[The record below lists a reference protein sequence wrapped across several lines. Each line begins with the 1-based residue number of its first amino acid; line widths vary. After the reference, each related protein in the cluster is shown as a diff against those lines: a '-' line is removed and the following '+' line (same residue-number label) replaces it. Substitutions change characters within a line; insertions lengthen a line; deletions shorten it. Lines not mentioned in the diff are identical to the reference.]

1 MESIGR
7 ALIAELSGCPPL
19 LLNDVA
25 LIEHRLVAAAR
36 ASRATVINVSFH
48 HFAPFGV
55 SGVVVIQE
63 SHIAIHSWPEY
74 GYAALDIF
82 TCGQTID
89 PWVIYR
95 EVAAAL
101 EAQQASATE
110 VVRGPRSLLTP
121 QQLPG
126 HGALG
131 PLGPAG
137 ALPAPATRR
146 AVWFTEL
153 QSAIA
158 VSLRHSGQPLC
169 KRRSPHQLIEIYDT
183 AAYGRMLVLDGL
195 VASTEYDEFIYHEM
209 MVHPAALV
217 HPCPRRALILGG
229 GDGGIARELAR
240 YPELDEIVVVEQDE
254 QVLAVA
260 REFLP
265 ALSRGLLDPRVRV
278 EIGDSL
284 RYLHEAEAESFDL
297 VLCDIQPGGPP
308 VSALASAALRV
319 LRPDGAL
326 VAQGGSPHIEG
337 HTLPAVYAEHGQVFG
352 PARIFPYLLAVPT
365 YPSGLWCLLFC
376 ARGEV
381 DPVAG
386 LDSNR
391 ARALSLCAQHR
402 LRYFSPAVHA
412 AAFALPGYI
421 RAQLDGASS
430 ARSQPRHVD
439 P

>member
-36 ASRATVINVSFH
+36 ASRATVITVSFH

-121 QQLPG
+121 QLLPG

-131 PLGPAG
+131 ASG
-137 ALPAPATRR
+137 ALPTPATRR

-158 VSLRHSGQPLC
+158 VSLRHSGQPLL

-217 HPCPRRALILGG
+217 HPGPRRALVLGG
-229 GDGGIARELAR
+229 GDGGIARELGR
-240 YPELDEIVVVEQDE
+240 YPELEEIVVVEQDE

-260 REFLP
+260 RDFLP
-265 ALSRGLLDPRVRV
+265 ALSRGLADPRVRI
-278 EIGDSL
+278 ELGDSL
-284 RYLHEAEAESFDL
+284 RYLHAAEAESFDL
-297 VLCDIQPGGPP
+297 VLCDIQPGAVP
-308 VSALASAALRV
+308 VGALALAARRV

-352 PARIFPYLLAVPT
+352 PAHVVPYLLAVPT
-365 YPSGLWCLLFC
+365 YPSGLWCLLYC
-376 ARGEV
+376 ARGAA

-386 LDSNR
+386 LGRNLG
-391 ARALSLCAQHR
+391 RALDLCAQHR

-421 RAQLDGASS
+421 RAQLDAAS
-430 ARSQPRHVD
+430 ARSQPRHLD

>member
-36 ASRATVINVSFH
+36 ASRATVITVSFH

-131 PLGPAG
+131 PLDRGG
-137 ALPAPATRR
+137 ALPTPATRR

-158 VSLRHSGQPLC
+158 VSLRHSGQPLL

-217 HPCPRRALILGG
+217 HPGPRRALVLGG

-260 REFLP
+260 RDFLP
-265 ALSRGLLDPRVRV
+265 ALSRGLADPRVRI

-284 RYLHEAEAESFDL
+284 RYLREAEAGSFDL
-297 VLCDIQPGGPP
+297 VLCDIQPGAVPGR
-308 VSALASAALRV
+308 ALAQEARRV
-319 LRPDGAL
+319 LRPDGVL

-352 PARIFPYLLAVPT
+352 PAQVVPYLLAVPT

-376 ARGEV
+376 ARGEA

-386 LDSNR
+386 LGRNLG
-391 ARALSLCAQHR
+391 RALDVCARHR

-421 RAQLDGASS
+421 RAQLDAAS
-430 ARSQPRHVD
+430 ARSEPRRVD
-439 P
+439 S